1 MENTKDI
8 VPIENNKIA
17 LAGQGVMDHLFEM
30 FKSKDYSFDTMANR
44 LNEIYSLEF
53 TSKDVSEFFEGNR
66 QIIEKLSNEKKPLNL
81 IRANLHLDHNEHLV
95 KDIKILDES
104 INKIRED
111 DMLESYV
118 SGKAIGDLI
127 DKKGRLLLR
136 QARMAG
142 DLKNEDKSP
151 KIGNVDKMQVN
162 IYNKVDEK
170 QSELLR
176 DLKKANFKEEKEIVD
191 IKLNPQ
197 SKTSGEN

>member
-111 DMLESYV
+111 DMLESHV